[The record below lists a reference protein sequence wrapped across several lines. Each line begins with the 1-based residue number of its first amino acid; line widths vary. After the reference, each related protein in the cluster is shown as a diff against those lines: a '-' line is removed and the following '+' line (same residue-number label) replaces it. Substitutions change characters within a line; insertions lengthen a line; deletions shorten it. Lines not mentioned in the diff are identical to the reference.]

1 VPCVGQLVSYRVG
14 VSLDDLLLRVVR
26 GEEDPAL
33 LAEIGVNLEGEPGSY
48 RVACPAG
55 LPVVVVAMVDLA
67 AGFLHHW
74 SLGTSLPEWSAYV
87 LSADCFDFP
96 EDRSDADDLLIG
108 AMWDAS
114 FGEPV
119 SGEAVDVARHLRDQA
134 S

>member
-1 VPCVGQLVSYRVG
+1 
-14 VSLDDLLLRVVR
+14 VSLDDLLLSVVR
-26 GEEDPAL
+26 GEQDPSL

-67 AGFLHHW
+67 EGFLHHW
-74 SLGTSLPEWSAYV
+74 ALGTSLPEWSAYV

-96 EDRSDADDLLIG
+96 EDRSETDDLLIE
-108 AMWDAS
+108 AMHDAA
-114 FGEPV
+114 FGDPV
-119 SGEAVDVARHLRDQA
+119 SGEAVDVARHLYDQR